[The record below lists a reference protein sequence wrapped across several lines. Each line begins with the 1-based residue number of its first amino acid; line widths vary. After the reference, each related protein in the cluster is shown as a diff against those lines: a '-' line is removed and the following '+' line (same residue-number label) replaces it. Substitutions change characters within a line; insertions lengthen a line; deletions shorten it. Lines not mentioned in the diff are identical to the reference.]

1 MKRILA
7 SILGVAVLAFLT
19 STGFAGDLP
28 ASMHGKWSVKRTNEN
43 GEKLV
48 QKLVLGKDS
57 IKFRVMT
64 EGGST
69 VMYVEG
75 KAQIAKAGKI
85 SVIQLSSLQGGQS
98 DSDMQSIDQEFHAPI
113 MASYNTLYVTVGLDG
128 DSQEEPR
135 LDAYKKD

>member
-1 MKRILA
+1 
-7 SILGVAVLAFLT
+7 
-19 STGFAGDLP
+19 
-28 ASMHGKWSVKRTNEN
+28 MHGKWSVNRTNEN

-48 QKLVLGKDS
+48 QKLVLTKDN

-85 SVIQLSSLQGGQS
+85 SVIQLSNLQGGQS
-98 DSDMQSIDQEFHAPI
+98 DSDLQSIDQEFHAPI
-113 MASYNTLYVTVGLDG
+113 MASYNTLYVTVGFDG
-128 DSQEEPR
+128 ESQEDPR
-135 LDAYKKD
+135 LDKYKKE